1 MKPLKLMN
9 YAEDRWH
16 GASGGL
22 AEARSAVTGEAVAE
36 LGSQGLDFGAMARHA
51 RKVGGPALRALTFHQ
66 RAHALKALAQAVM
79 DRKEELYDLS
89 AETGATRT
97 DGWIDIEGG
106 AGTLFAY
113 SSRGR
118 RELPNDRILVDG
130 PPEILSKKGGFV
142 GQHVFT
148 PLQGVAVHINAFN
161 FPVWGMLEKLGPTLL
176 AGVPAIVKPAS
187 ATAYLTEACFRI
199 MIEASVL
206 PAGAIQLIVGS
217 TGDLLD
223 HLTCQDVVSFTG
235 SAYTAEKLQANPVM
249 ARESVRFIAERDSL
263 NATVLGPDCT
273 PDTPEFDLFIKEIQR
288 EMTVK
293 AGQKCTAIRRAFVP
307 ASLINAAEEALKAR
321 LSKVVVGDPRVEGVT
336 MGALVSQSQRKD
348 VRDKVAELA
357 REARIV
363 FGDPDT
369 VTTPGADAE
378 KGAFLSPI
386 LLRCDQPWK
395 GRAVHDVE
403 AFGPVST
410 LMPYKDIDDAV
421 ALCNRGMGSL
431 VMSLFT
437 HDPAVASEVV
447 LGSGAFHGRLLIADR
462 DTAKESTG
470 HGSPLPNLIHGGP
483 GRAGGGEEMGGVR
496 GVHHYMQRTA
506 LQGSPRM
513 LTAVTAPLDRRCTG
527 RHGAAAPVPPALL
540 RARDRQVAAHP
551 GARHH
556 PGRHRTLRR
565 VHRRHLL
572 RPHGRGSRCG
582 EPVLPGPRRAR
593 LSDPELR
600 GRPVRRPGAGPGA
613 RQLWPRQPALPEAGV
628 AGRRDPGA
636 PDRQIQVATQRRV
649 RRSALGRAGHQPGR
663 RDGRELR
670 STHHERDLGEPRASV
685 RPRAPPSAT
694 SAARGSAHRLS
705 RSSAPAVRRARGGFC
720 RPWSAS
726 GTAPARTAR
735 R

>member
-9 YAEDRWH
+9 YAQDTWH
-16 GASGGL
+16 GAAGGL
-22 AEARSAVTGEAVAE
+22 AEARSAVTGETVAE

-51 RKVGGPALRALTFHQ
+51 RKVGGPALRAMTFHQ

-130 PPEILSKKGGFV
+130 APEILSKKGGFV

-199 MIEASVL
+199 MIEAGVL
-206 PAGAIQLIVGS
+206 PAGAIQLVVGS

-273 PDTPEFDLFIKEIQR
+273 PDTPEFDLFIKEVAR

-307 ASLINAAEEALKAR
+307 ASLLDAAEEALKAR
-321 LSKVVVGDPRVEGVT
+321 LSKVVIGDPRVEGVT
-336 MGALVSQSQRKD
+336 MGALVSQAQRKD

-357 REARIV
+357 GEARIV
-363 FGDPDT
+363 FGDPAT
-369 VTTPGADAE
+369 VSTTGADAE

-386 LLRCDQPWK
+386 LLRCDEPWK

-437 HDPAVASEVV
+437 HDPQVASEVV

-513 LTAVTAPLDRRCTG
+513 LTAVS
-527 RHGAAAPVPPALL
+527 
-540 RARDRQVAAHP
+540 
-551 GARHH
+551 
-556 PGRHRTLRR
+556 HR
-565 VHRRHLL
+565 
-572 RPHGRGSRCG
+572 
-582 EPVLPGPRRAR
+582 
-593 LSDPELR
+593 
-600 GRPVRRPGAGPGA
+600 
-613 RQLWPRQPALPEAGV
+613 WI
-628 AGRRDPGA
+628 PGA
-636 PDRQIQVATQRRV
+636 PEDTGPPHPFRLRFHELEIGKSLHTQPRTITLEDIEHFAEFTGDTFYAHMDEEAAAANPFFPGRVAHGYLILSFAAGLFVDPAPGPVLANYGLDNLRFLKPVSPGDAIQVRLTAKSKSQRNDEYGEV
-649 RRSALGRAGHQPGR
+649 RWDVLVTNQ
-663 RDGRELR
+663 DGETVA
-670 STHHERDLGEPRASV
+670 SYDLLTMNAI
-685 RPRAPPSAT
+685 
-694 SAARGSAHRLS
+694 
-705 RSSAPAVRRARGGFC
+705 
-720 RPWSAS
+720 
-726 GTAPARTAR
+726 
-735 R
+735 